1 MQDFLNEASTCSNA
15 RLSRRREPYA
25 ACDLLDERTVSSR
38 DPVATSAGP
47 RRTRSSSAS
56 TLSRPAT
63 SPRTCAAACTRRCWC
78 GRRPSRPCPARR
90 SWSSPGSGGRSRRWC
105 SPGRWIRW
113 RATRGWPPA
122 TSPPRSPGSVTSRV
136 RAWCPSAGGLAAA
149 AIAEDLIDEY
159 RQFVN
164 PVILGGGTPYFTPL
178 AKPLDLRLIESRTFS
193 SRVVYLSLPAHALSS
208 APVRPTDNRRRRE
221 SANRKPRRPRQFFP
235 RLGVGRDRVTTPNG
249 ARGRVC
255 SALRGVGRR
264 IGIGELA
271 DCAPPHFQFGQFTLE
286 PGAGRECGRRL
297 RRRSN
302 ARNG

>member
-90 SWSSPGSGGRSRRWC
+90 SWSSPGSGGRSRRLC

-178 AKPLDLRLIESRTFS
+178 AKPLDLRALGLPRRRHRLRHVAGDVQCRRREFHLLRC
-193 SRVVYLSLPAHALSS
+193 RVATAAALGLP
-208 APVRPTDNRRRRE
+208 RQDTRRRR
-221 SANRKPRRPRQFFP
+221 
-235 RLGVGRDRVTTPNG
+235 
-249 ARGRVC
+249 
-255 SALRGVGRR
+255 
-264 IGIGELA
+264 
-271 DCAPPHFQFGQFTLE
+271 
-286 PGAGRECGRRL
+286 
-297 RRRSN
+297 
-302 ARNG
+302 